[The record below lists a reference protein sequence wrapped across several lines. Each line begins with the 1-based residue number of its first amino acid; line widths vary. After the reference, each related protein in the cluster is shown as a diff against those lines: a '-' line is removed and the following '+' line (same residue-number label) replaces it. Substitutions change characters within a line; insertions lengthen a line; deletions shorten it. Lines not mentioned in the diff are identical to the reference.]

1 MIGRVIARSPT
12 VWHSSVSID
21 VGSGDGVHVDDP
33 VISGDGVV
41 GRIASVEPGSSQVM
55 LLTDHESAISAK
67 VLPAGVQGV
76 VKPEVGNPEDL
87 ILDFIDSTKR
97 VHGGLAVVTSG
108 WRAQGLASL
117 FPPGLPL
124 GEVTKASI
132 VEQEAKEQVQVRPYA
147 DLRNLDLVQV
157 LTGGLARMIL
167 TPKIV
172 ARIVAICMLGVLLQL
187 SFFSRV
193 ELFHVSPDVLPA
205 LVVCLGLLGGSLTGA
220 VSGFS
225 IGFFLDCL
233 LVEALGI
240 SSLVL
245 LGIGYLAGLFR
256 ERFEIHSSLVPA
268 LLCMG
273 LTMLAELGF
282 GLIQLLLGLD
292 APLSTLIIRD
302 LLLKSVYAFFLGWP
316 IYLGMRRV
324 LRPALV
330 DEPKVQRRR
339 QPTVLGA

>member
-1 MIGRVIARSPT
+1 VI
-12 VWHSSVSID
+12 
-21 VGSGDGVHVDDP
+21 
-33 VISGDGVV
+33 
-41 GRIASVEPGSSQVM
+41 
-55 LLTDHESAISAK
+55 
-67 VLPAGVQGV
+67 
-76 VKPEVGNPEDL
+76 
-87 ILDFIDSTKR
+87 
-97 VHGGLAVVTSG
+97 
-108 WRAQGLASL
+108 
-117 FPPGLPL
+117 
-124 GEVTKASI
+124 
-132 VEQEAKEQVQVRPYA
+132 
-147 DLRNLDLVQV
+147 
-157 LTGGLARMIL
+157 LTG
-167 TPKIV
+167 KIV
-172 ARIVAICMLGVLLQL
+172 ARIVAICVLGVLLQL

-205 LVVCLGLLGGSLTGA
+205 LVVCLGLLGGSMTGA

-245 LGIGYLAGLFR
+245 LGTGYLAGLFR

-273 LTMLAELGF
+273 LTLLAELGY
-282 GLIQLLLGLD
+282 GVIQLLFGID
-292 APLSTLIIRD
+292 APLSTLIVRD

-316 IYLGMRRV
+316 IYLIVRRA

-330 DEPKVQRRR
+330 EEPKVPRRR